1 MVGVKVS
8 DTTAETTMAMLSVTE
23 NSRKSRPTMP
33 PMSKSG
39 MKTASSDTVIDTMVK
54 PISRAPRNAASLGAM
69 PCSTWR
75 MMFSTTTMASSTTN
89 PVAMVRA
96 MRDKLSML

>member
-1 MVGVKVS
+1 
-8 DTTAETTMAMLSVTE
+8 MAMLSVTE

-33 PMSKSG
+33 PMSSSG
-39 MKTASSDTVIDTMVK
+39 MNTASSDTVMDTMVK
-54 PISRAPRNAASLGAM
+54 PISFAPRYAASEGDM

-75 MMFSTTTMASSTTN
+75 MIFSTTTMASSTTN

-96 MRDKLSML
+96 MSDKLSML